1 MEVLLPERLAIPDLN
16 GRSWSYIASLGLY
29 GDTAFKI
36 GVGESEGVSAVLAA
50 VAALEWA
57 GAWHDAQV
65 VDIYELLP
73 HERTPVD
80 YRDLVN
86 DPRIDQEGLRQ
97 LGRNP
102 FSFVRSA
109 VARSPRADATTLA
122 AVSLDGLD
130 RWTRNS
136 VLLAIARHH
145 NADRS
150 TLLGTLREVRALLNQ
165 PGERPFAAALALARR
180 AELSETE
187 VLGLIDQPNASR
199 RMARGVR
206 RALAER
212 EPR

>member
-1 MEVLLPERLAIPDLN
+1 M
-16 GRSWSYIASLGLY
+16 
-29 GDTAFKI
+29 
-36 GVGESEGVSAVLAA
+36 
-50 VAALEWA
+50 
-57 GAWHDAQV
+57 

-73 HERTPVD
+73 RERTPVD
-80 YRDLVN
+80 YRDLAS

-109 VARSPRADATTLA
+109 VAQSPLADATTLA

-136 VLLAIARHH
+136 ILAAIARHH
-145 NADRS
+145 NADRAA
-150 TLLGTLREVRALLNQ
+150 LLGVLRETCALLHQ
-165 PGERPFAAALALARR
+165 PDERPFAAALALARR
-180 AELSETE
+180 TELSETE
-187 VLGLIDQPNASR
+187 VLHLIDQPNASR

>member
-1 MEVLLPERLAIPDLN
+1 M
-16 GRSWSYIASLGLY
+16 
-29 GDTAFKI
+29 
-36 GVGESEGVSAVLAA
+36 
-50 VAALEWA
+50 
-57 GAWHDAQV
+57 

-73 HERTPVD
+73 RERTPVD
-80 YRDLVN
+80 YRDLVD

-136 VLLAIARHH
+136 ILLATARHH

-150 TLLGTLREVRALLNQ
+150 TLLKVLRDVRALLNQ

-180 AELSETE
+180 TELSAAE
-187 VLGLIDQPNASR
+187 VLDLLEQPNASR

-212 EPR
+212 

>member
-1 MEVLLPERLAIPDLN
+1 MSTQTS
-16 GRSWSYIASLGLY
+16 GRHQPLQDG
-29 GDTAFKI
+29 
-36 GVGESEGVSAVLAA
+36 
-50 VAALEWA
+50 A
-57 GAWHDAQV
+57 GAGSAWQDADV

-73 HERTPVD
+73 RERTPVD
-80 YRDLVN
+80 YRNLVS

-97 LGRNP
+97 LGQNP
-102 FSFVRSA
+102 FPFVRSA
-109 VARSPRADATTLA
+109 VARSPLPDATTLA

-136 VLLAIARHH
+136 ILIAIARHH

-150 TLLGTLREVRALLNQ
+150 TLLWVLRETCALLNQ
-165 PGERPFAAALALARR
+165 PDGRPFAAALALARST
-180 AELSETE
+180 ELSEIE
-187 VLGLIDQPNASR
+187 VLDLIDQPNASR